1 MTSQDL
7 ASSAFCA
14 AFLATLSSPP
24 AFAQAV
30 AAPAVIPP
38 AQASAP
44 SELDNYLNTRL
55 PNSSGRLGLGLNV
68 GNLLTGVT
76 AKLWA
81 APNVAFQAAVGEGA
95 EGNDLRTHLDLL
107 FCPGTW
113 TSPDGKYVLP
123 FYVGIGGA
131 LGHNFASG
139 LSLSYTEGG
148 FRVPLGM
155 SVMVRGNPIELFF
168 EVAPEF
174 TVRSNAT
181 LAGKYGVYTDGAIG
195 ARYYF

>member
-1 MTSQDL
+1 MNRTT
-7 ASSAFCA
+7 SSAFCVTS
-14 AFLATLSSPP
+14 LVMLLSSLS
-24 AFAQAV
+24 AFAQVVSAQ
-30 AAPAVIPP
+30 AAAPP
-38 AQASAP
+38 AQAAAP
-44 SELDNYLNTRL
+44 SELDNYLKTRL

-76 AKLWA
+76 AKFWA

-131 LGHNFASG
+131 LGHAFASG
-139 LSLSYTEGG
+139 QSLSYTEGG
-148 FRVPLGM
+148 FRVPFGT
-155 SVMVRGNPIELFF
+155 SVMVRGNPVELFF

-181 LAGKYGVYTDGAIG
+181 LAGKYGVYTDGAVG